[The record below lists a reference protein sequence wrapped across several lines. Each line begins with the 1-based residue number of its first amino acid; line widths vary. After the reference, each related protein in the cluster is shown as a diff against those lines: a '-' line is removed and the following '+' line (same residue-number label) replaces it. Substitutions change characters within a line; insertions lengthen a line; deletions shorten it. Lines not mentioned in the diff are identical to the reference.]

1 MTVRRADRDP
11 DRGPSDPFRVF
22 ATLASHGVDH
32 VVIGGWAVIAHGSTR
47 TTNDIDFVASP
58 EPENLKRLESAL
70 KDLKAELWGGDGA
83 EIRSVDEALSLV
95 LGLQS

>member
-1 MTVRRADRDP
+1 MIRTAARATR
-11 DRGPSDPFRVF
+11 FRVL